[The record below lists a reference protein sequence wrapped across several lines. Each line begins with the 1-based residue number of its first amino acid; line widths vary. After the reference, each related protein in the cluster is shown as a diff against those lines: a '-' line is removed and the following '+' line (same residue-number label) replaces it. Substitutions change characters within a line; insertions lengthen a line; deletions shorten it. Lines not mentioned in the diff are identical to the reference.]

1 MAPLSGGC
9 ALSLPTQQ
17 AWRRKEK
24 SLTDPIWSLKVNHN
38 EKNITKPNEVILYY
52 LHDGPKRGFVRKK
65 LRRTCRHQAATCV
78 IASPTTP
85 PPMPLP
91 WCDSQATP
99 CGSCL
104 QAPTICHS
112 TCSAPAFLLIGAYH
126 PSVHSHPSVCGDIY
140 TPLHWVFVLLP
151 VRFFLALWDSLWGHI
166 YPSIVILHEITLAA
180 QRNSASDLEFQL
192 EQPRLL
198 LTPFVPREPF
208 FLACS
213 ELIKQCRTHHFFSKE
228 SQDSAKYRLS
238 VSIWISS
245 ISRLSRNL
253 SRQS

>member
-38 EKNITKPNEVILYY
+38 EKNIAKPNEVILYY
-52 LHDGPKRGFVRKK
+52 LHNGPKRGFVRKK

-104 QAPTICHS
+104 QVPAICHS

-126 PSVHSHPSVCGDIY
+126 PSVHSHPSVRGGIY

-151 VRFFLALWDSLWGHI
+151 VRFFFFWRFEI
-166 YPSIVILHEITLAA
+166 PSEDTFTL
-180 QRNSASDLEFQL
+180 
-192 EQPRLL
+192 P
-198 LTPFVPREPF
+198 
-208 FLACS
+208 
-213 ELIKQCRTHHFFSKE
+213 
-228 SQDSAKYRLS
+228 LS
-238 VSIWISS
+238 SFMK
-245 ISRLSRNL
+245 
-253 SRQS
+253 